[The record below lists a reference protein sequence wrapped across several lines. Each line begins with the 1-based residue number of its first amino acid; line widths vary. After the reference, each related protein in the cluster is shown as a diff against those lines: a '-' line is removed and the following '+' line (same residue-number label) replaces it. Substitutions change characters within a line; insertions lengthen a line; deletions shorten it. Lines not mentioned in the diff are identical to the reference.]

1 MYASCIARIALPA
14 CTHFPTPRAPLAP
27 PADGVR
33 IVLKAMGKE
42 PFASGRG
49 ATNIE
54 TVATDEQVAE
64 CRWGYQ
70 CSVCLLAGDLLCC
83 EVRGPGGAGCRV
95 GEREECIQR

>member
-1 MYASCIARIALPA
+1 
-14 CTHFPTPRAPLAP
+14 
-27 PADGVR
+27 VR

-49 ATNIE
+49 TTNIE
-54 TVATDEQVAE
+54 TVATEEQVAE

-83 EVRGPGGAGCRV
+83 EVRGAGLCREQ
-95 GEREECIQR
+95 GQRGRAM